1 MQVSEQAPACTVIRK
16 HAADCVFVV
25 EKLAALAG
33 GSEMACFVMIFV
45 LFYGHCLLH
54 ILISVKIPAS
64 KRGAFEFYSFRSTL
78 FQTLL
83 WPWPG
88 THILFYYA

>member
-1 MQVSEQAPACTVIRK
+1 MKISEHVPAPWSKNMLQTAC
-16 HAADCVFVV
+16 FVM

-33 GSEMACFVMIFV
+33 GSEMVCFVMIFV

-64 KRGAFEFYSFRSTL
+64 KWGAFEFYSFQSTL
-78 FQTLL
+78 FETLL

-88 THILFYYA
+88 IHILFYYA